1 MYNFFS
7 HNRLPED
14 YVHFFYLIEFGF
26 SKKKKNTGVRIMM
39 CRLIL

>member
-26 SKKKKNTGVRIMM
+26 SKKKKKKKYRCENYDV
-39 CRLIL
+39 